1 MRGWKGACA
10 CLIAAA
16 LVAPAAANAADGTA
30 LVTFKLPN
38 AAAVD
43 TLNRMGADL
52 AESVRPGDDG
62 SVYVDAVVSPSE
74 QARFE
79 ALGYRAVG
87 TIQDQ
92 ADYDAVRRERDAA
105 IADEQAALANARAGQ
120 ATGKSRALAADRVQ
134 AQRADYFENYAGKFI
149 SIEGYTSDQHVTC
162 TGTRCNYDGP
172 VLSAAWLDASGNVAG
187 SDTLQAFVDDQK
199 YLYHTGLFRVTDRP
213 SSVRVAS
220 ANGGVDTLAVK
231 DWVSKD
237 GKGFPATFQKDFNT
251 HYVNPQEG
259 YQRISDL
266 AAAYPNIA
274 QVYDLPN
281 KTTGY
286 QRQAQAIV
294 GTATPYTG
302 STTSNTQQNII
313 GGLDAANQAQAV
325 VLTSKAYGQNGG
337 NDISAELV
345 KPGASQPLSVT
356 VNGNAI
362 TVTLA
367 TDASGA
373 VTSTAKQVVDAINAS
388 ASGLVTATTFRNTG
402 GTGVVAPAA
411 STQLT
416 DYLKA
421 PPSYPRGPQTVK
433 MLRIGKVRDGSKV
446 GVFIYC
452 QEHAREWGT
461 PLVCL
466 ETAER
471 LLRNY
476 GTDPETT
483 DLVDNLDIFIIPT
496 INADGA
502 AYSMYDFTSQRKNM
516 VNYCAAFPGA
526 ASDPVGRNSWGVD
539 INRNFSVGSVFD
551 GYEGASNTSCTS
563 GTFSG
568 PFEFSEPESRNEQFV
583 QSTYPN
589 IKFAMNVHSY
599 GGYFMWPPGAYKID
613 GRVTL
618 PYPSYGTLQ
627 YFDQTAS
634 SVLDRIKSY
643 RGTAILPARTG
654 PVADVLYSAA
664 GNSADE
670 AYYNHGIIGYD
681 FEIGA
686 DRFTGTGTDQPEV
699 GFTPPFAPEGH
710 DEGMEFAHG
719 NYALLGSALDYA
731 RDTKAPTVTAV
742 GPDISPSSFDVTFS
756 QDEAA
761 EIHYTTD
768 GSTPTL
774 DSPLYGPS
782 HPRGRPEPV
791 HIVGTTT
798 LRWIASDFK
807 GNTTTGARQFVV
819 GGNGGV
825 GGDVPAVLSLTLGPA
840 PSFGAFTPGVD
851 HDYEAG
857 TTATVT
863 STAGD
868 ALLSVADP
876 DTAHPGHLVNGQ
888 YALPSPLQMRGR
900 KSDAQGTAFNN
911 VGSLLNLL
919 TWSAPVTND
928 AVNLDYKQHIGAS
941 DGLRTGNY
949 AKTLTFTL
957 STTTP

>member
-1 MRGWKGACA
+1 MRGWKGASA
-10 CLIAAA
+10 LLAAAA
-16 LVAPAAANAADGTA
+16 LAAPGVARADEGTS
-30 LVTFKLPN
+30 LVTFRLPN

-62 SVYVDAVVSPSE
+62 SVYVDAVVSPSG

-92 ADYDAVRRERDAA
+92 ADYDAVRKERNAA
-105 IADEQAALANARAGQ
+105 IAEEQAALANVRAGH
-120 ATGKSRALAADRVQ
+120 ATGKSKALAADNVQ

-149 SIEGYTSDQHVTC
+149 SIEGYTSANHVTC
-162 TGTRCNYDGP
+162 DDRGRCNYDGP
-172 VLSAAWLDASGNVAG
+172 MLTAAWLDSSGNVVG
-187 SDTLQAFVDDQK
+187 SDTLQAFVDDGK
-199 YLYHTGLFRVTDRP
+199 YLYHTRLFRVTDRP
-213 SSVRVAS
+213 ASVRVAS
-220 ANGGVDTLAVK
+220 ANGGVDTLTVK

-251 HYVNPQEG
+251 HYVDPQEG
-259 YQRISDL
+259 YKRISDL
-266 AAAYPNIA
+266 AAAYPNIS

-286 QRQAQAIV
+286 QRKSQAIV

-302 STTSNTQQNII
+302 STAGGSSP

-325 VLTSKAYGQNGG
+325 VLTSVAWGQDGG
-337 NDISAELV
+337 NDITAELI
-345 KPGASQPLSVT
+345 KPAASQPLSVA
-356 VNGNAI
+356 VNGKAI

-367 TDASGA
+367 TDTNGA

-388 ASGLVTATTFRNTG
+388 ASSLVSASTFRTSG
-402 GTGVVAPAA
+402 GTGVVAPTA
-411 STQLT
+411 STKLT

-421 PPSYPRGPQTVK
+421 PDTYPRGPQTVK

-476 GTDPETT
+476 GTDAETT

-516 VNYCAAFPGA
+516 VNYCAGFPGA
-526 ASDPVGRNSWGVD
+526 ASDPAGRNSWGVD

-551 GYEGASNTSCTS
+551 GYEGASTTSCTS
-563 GTFSG
+563 GTFAG
-568 PFEFSEPESRNEQFV
+568 PSEFSEPEARNEQFV
-583 QSTYPN
+583 QTSFPN

-599 GGYFMWPPGAYKID
+599 GGYFMWPPGAYKTE

-643 RGTAILPARTG
+643 RGTAILPSRTG

-686 DRFTGTGTDQPEV
+686 DRFTGTGTDQTQV
-699 GFTPPFAPEGH
+699 GFTPPYDDEGH
-710 DEGMEFAHG
+710 AEGMEFAHG
-719 NYALLGSALDYA
+719 NYALLDSALEYA

-768 GSTPTL
+768 GSTPTM

-791 HIVGTTT
+791 RIVGTET
-798 LRWIASDFK
+798 LRWIARDFK
-807 GNTTTGARQFVV
+807 GNTSTGSRLFQV
-819 GGNGGV
+819 GGNGDV
-825 GGDVPAVLSLTLGPA
+825 GGTVPAVLSLTLGPA
-840 PSFGAFTPGVD
+840 PSFGAFTPGVE
-851 HDYEAG
+851 HDYTAG

-868 ALLSVADP
+868 ALLSVSDP

-888 YALPSPLQMRGR
+888 YFLPSPLQMRGR

-911 VGSLLNLL
+911 VNSLLNLL
-919 TWSAPVTND
+919 TWSGPVTND
-928 AVNLDYKQHIGAS
+928 HVDLDYKQHIGAN
-941 DGLRTGNY
+941 DGLRTGSY
-949 AKTLTFTL
+949 SKTLTFTL